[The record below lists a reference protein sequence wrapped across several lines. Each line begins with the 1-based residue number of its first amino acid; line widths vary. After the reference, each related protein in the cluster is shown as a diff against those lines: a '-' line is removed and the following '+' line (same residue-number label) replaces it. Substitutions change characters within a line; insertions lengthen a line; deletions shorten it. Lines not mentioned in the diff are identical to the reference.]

1 MKGTLVN
8 VAAIAGGSVI
18 GMMLKSG
25 IPERY
30 QKIVLQGLGLTTTI
44 IGIQMSL
51 KTQNILI
58 LIFSL
63 VLGALVGEK
72 VDIERRLKSFGERVT
87 SRLGTKYGDAGEG
100 FIAASLLYCVGAMA
114 VVGSIQEG
122 MTGDASILYAKSL
135 LDGVS
140 AVIFGST
147 LGIGVT
153 LSSISILIYQGTIT
167 MLAAQA
173 SGIFSE
179 SVMREMTAVGGA
191 LILAI
196 GLMIL
201 EVKRLN
207 VANLLPAIPAAA
219 LISLLWP

>member
-8 VAAIAGGSVI
+8 VAAIVGGSVI
-18 GMMLKSG
+18 GMMLKRG
-25 IPERY
+25 FPERY

-44 IGIQMSL
+44 IGIQMAL

-63 VLGALVGEK
+63 VIGAVIGEK
-72 VDIERRLKSFGERVT
+72 VAIERRLKSFGEWLT
-87 SRLGTKYGDAGEG
+87 SRLGTKYGNAGEG
-100 FIAASLLYCVGAMA
+100 FIVASLLYCVGAMA
-114 VVGSIQEG
+114 VIGSIQEG
-122 MTGDASILYAKSL
+122 MTGDASILYAKSV

-140 AVIFGST
+140 AIIFGST
-147 LGIGVT
+147 LGIGVA

-167 MLAAQA
+167 LLAAQA

-179 SVMREMTAVGGA
+179 GVIREMTAAGGT

-201 EVKRLN
+201 EIKRLN
-207 VANLLPAIPAAA
+207 VANFLPAIPAAA
-219 LISLLWP
+219 LISLLWA

>member
-8 VAAIAGGSVI
+8 VAAIVGGSVI
-18 GMMLKSG
+18 GMMLKRG
-25 IPERY
+25 FPERY

-44 IGIQMSL
+44 IGIQMAL

-63 VLGALVGEK
+63 VIGAVIGEK
-72 VDIERRLKSFGERVT
+72 VAIERRLKSFGEWLT
-87 SRLGTKYGDAGEG
+87 SRLGTKYGNAGEG
-100 FIAASLLYCVGAMA
+100 FIVASLLYCVGAMA
-114 VVGSIQEG
+114 VIGSIQEG
-122 MTGDASILYAKSL
+122 MTGDASILYAKSV

-140 AVIFGST
+140 AIIFGST
-147 LGIGVT
+147 LGIGVA

-167 MLAAQA
+167 LLAAQA

-179 SVMREMTAVGGA
+179 GVIREMTAAGGT

-201 EVKRLN
+201 EIKRLN

-219 LISLLWP
+219 LISLLWA

>member
-8 VAAIAGGSVI
+8 VAAIVGGSVI
-18 GMMLKSG
+18 GMMLKRG

-44 IGIQMSL
+44 IGIQMAL

-63 VLGALVGEK
+63 VIGAVIGEK
-72 VDIERRLKSFGERVT
+72 VAIERRLKSFGEWLT
-87 SRLGTKYGDAGEG
+87 SRLGTKYGNAGEG
-100 FIAASLLYCVGAMA
+100 FIVASLLYCVGAMA
-114 VVGSIQEG
+114 VIGSIQEG
-122 MTGDASILYAKSL
+122 MTGDASILYAKSV

-140 AVIFGST
+140 AIIFGST
-147 LGIGVT
+147 LGIGVA

-167 MLAAQA
+167 LLAAQA

-179 SVMREMTAVGGA
+179 GVIREMTAAGGT

-201 EVKRLN
+201 EIKRLN

-219 LISLLWP
+219 LISLLWA